1 MTGNWVFL
9 FILLSGLSIMSAYD
23 CNNLEKKNLKSRIL
37 LKTSSC
43 TEDWERLENQTHLG
57 LKPSLDP
64 SDLDALCT
72 GISSSHF
79 AQMGAMRTACR
90 PSRVEDA
97 WKMLTAFLVTNKESI
112 VWRQ

>member
-1 MTGNWVFL
+1 
-9 FILLSGLSIMSAYD
+9 MSAYD
-23 CNNLEKKNLKSRIL
+23 CNNLKKKKNLKPRIL

-43 TEDWERLENQTHLG
+43 TEEWERLENQTHLG
-57 LKPSLDP
+57 PKSSLDP

-79 AQMGAMRTACR
+79 TQISAIRTACR

-97 WKMLTAFLVTNKESI
+97 WKMLGAFLVTNKGSTG
-112 VWRQ
+112 WHQ